1 MSTPD
6 NDLPRHPMRVVIRR
20 TGLSPDLLR
29 AWEKRYQ
36 VVAPTRSEGGQR
48 LYSDADVE
56 RLSLLRRATSL
67 GRNIGQIA
75 ELDLDALSRLVR
87 TDEEAQGTPAGGFT
101 PDTPPAAGQY
111 LAAALRAVE
120 QFDARGLEG
129 TLRLAAISLPVAVL
143 MEQVIAPLLSQVGAR
158 WHLGTLRASHEHLA
172 SVSAR
177 RILHWIAS
185 EAAPPNGAPGIVVT
199 TPAGQ
204 VHVIGALLAAATAA
218 TEGWR
223 VTYLG
228 PDLPA
233 EDIAAAAVQT
243 GARVIALS
251 VVFPLDDP
259 SVHEQLRLLRRLVD
273 PAIQIVVGGG
283 GADSYRATLDRLG
296 LRPVATLTDLRTLL
310 RAAAPPDL
318 AA

>member
-1 MSTPD
+1 
-6 NDLPRHPMRVVIRR
+6 MRVVIRR

-29 AWEKRYQ
+29 AWEKRYR
-36 VVAPTRSEGGQR
+36 VVAPPRSEGGQR

-56 RLSLLRRATSL
+56 RLALLRRATSL

-75 ELDLDALSRLVR
+75 ELDLDALGRLVR
-87 TDEEAQGTPAGGFT
+87 ADEEAQGVPPGGMAPDASPAT
-101 PDTPPAAGQY
+101 GQY
-111 LAAALRAVE
+111 LVAALRAVE
-120 QFDARGLEG
+120 QFDARALED

-143 MEQVIAPLLSQVGAR
+143 MELVIGPLLSQVGAR
-158 WHLGTLRASHEHLA
+158 WHQGTLRASHEHLA

-185 EAAPPNGAPGIVVT
+185 ESAPQHGAPGIVVT

-204 VHVIGALLAAATAA
+204 VHEIGALLAAATAA

-233 EDIAAAAVQT
+233 EDIAAAAAQT
-243 GARVIALS
+243 GARIIALS
-251 VVFPLDDP
+251 VIFPLDEP
-259 SVHEQLRLLRRLVD
+259 TVHEQLRLLRRLVD
-273 PAIQIVVGGG
+273 PTVHIVVGGG

-296 LRPVATLTDLRTLL
+296 LRTVDTLTDLRTLL
-310 RAAAPPDL
+310 RATAPPGL

>member
-1 MSTPD
+1 MSSAT

-36 VVAPTRSEGGQR
+36 VVAPTRSKGGQR
-48 LYSDADVE
+48 LYSDADLE

-75 ELDLDALSRLVR
+75 SLDLDALVRLVR
-87 TDEEAQGTPAGGFT
+87 GDEEAQEPPAGA
-101 PDTPPAAGQY
+101 PSADTPPVAGHY
-111 LAAALRAVE
+111 LVAALRAVE
-120 QFDARGLEG
+120 HFNARGLEG
-129 TLRLAAISLPVAVL
+129 VLRLAAISLSVGMF

-158 WHLGTLRASHEHLA
+158 WHLGTLSAAHEHLA

-185 EAAPPNGAPGIVVT
+185 EAAPLNGAPAIVVT

-204 VHVIGALLAAATAA
+204 VHEIGALLAAATAA

-223 VTYLG
+223 VIYLG

-233 EDIAAAAVQT
+233 EDIAAAAAQT
-243 GARVIALS
+243 GARAIALS
-251 VVFPLDDP
+251 LVFPLDDP
-259 SVHEQLRLLRRLVD
+259 AVHDQLRRLRALVD
-273 PAIQIVVGGG
+273 PGVAILVGGG
-283 GADSYRATLDRLG
+283 AVESYRATLDRLG
-296 LRPVATLTDLRTLL
+296 LRTVVTLSDMRSLL
-310 RAAAPPDL
+310 RAAMPPDL

>member
-36 VVAPTRSEGGQR
+36 VVAPSRSEGGQR

-56 RLSLLRRATSL
+56 RLSLLRRATTL

-75 ELDLDALSRLVR
+75 ELDLDALGHLVR
-87 TDEEAQGTPAGGFT
+87 ADEEAQGTPAGT
-101 PDTPPAAGQY
+101 MAPDSASAAGQY
-111 LAAALRAVE
+111 LGAALRAVE
-120 QFDARGLEG
+120 QFDASGLEG
-129 TLRLAAISLPVAVL
+129 TLRLAAISLPVAQL

-158 WHLGTLRASHEHLA
+158 WHQGTLRASHEHLA

-185 EAAPPNGAPGIVVT
+185 ESAPPSGAPSIVVT

-204 VHVIGALLAAATAA
+204 VHEIGALLAAATAA

-233 EDIAAAAVQT
+233 EDIAAAAAQT

-251 VVFPLDDP
+251 VIFPLDDP
-259 SVHEQLRLLRRLVD
+259 AVHEQLRQLRRLVD
-273 PAIQIVVGGG
+273 PTVQVVVGGG

-296 LRPVATLTDLRTLL
+296 LRTVATLTDLRALL
-310 RAAAPPDL
+310 RAAAPPEL